1 VSDAHYFRTQ
11 AELYFELSR
20 RMSVRSDAEYCRVMA
35 ERNLSRAIDL
45 ENDPDSTPRPTSG
58 ARRVEHG

>member
-1 VSDAHYFRTQ
+1 MQDAQYFRTQ

-20 RMSVRSDAEYCRVMA
+20 QMSIRSEAEYCRVIA

-45 ENDPDSTPRPTSG
+45 ENDPRSTPRPSSD
-58 ARRVEHG
+58 ARRIEHG